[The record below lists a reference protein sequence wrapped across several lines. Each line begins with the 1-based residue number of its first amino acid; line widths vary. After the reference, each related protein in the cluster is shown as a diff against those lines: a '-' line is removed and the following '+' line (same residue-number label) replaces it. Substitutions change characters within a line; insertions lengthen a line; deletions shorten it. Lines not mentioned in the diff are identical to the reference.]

1 MTDDRDRE
9 NATALAAIRARENQ
23 QCPTLT
29 GPGLARAVLALLE
42 TIGEL
47 RDDAFAEER
56 TCRGDKAYG
65 QAIEW
70 SATAT
75 TLRDVLHF
83 AAEHITGTAYQHID
97 VASVHR
103 ELWALAGPEV
113 GDD

>member
-9 NATALAAIRARENQ
+9 QAAALAAIRAREGQ
-23 QCPTLT
+23 PCPTLT
-29 GPGLARAVLALLE
+29 GPGLARAVLALLAAL
-42 TIGEL
+42 GEL
-47 RDDAFAEER
+47 RDDAAAEER

-65 QAIEW
+65 KAIEW
-70 SATAT
+70 AATAT

-83 AAEHITGTAYQHID
+83 AAEYITGTAYQRID